1 MGNAEI
7 LKRFLAESAK
17 ILKGMHLIYAK
28 NLRTY

>member
-1 MGNAEI
+1 MENAEI
-7 LKRFLAESAK
+7 LKRFLVENAK